1 MYQFE
6 CNNYDKKSGPIN
18 VSMYTA
24 MYSINIIIEVANI
37 LNADCKNI

>member
-1 MYQFE
+1 MCQFE

-24 MYSINIIIEVANI
+24 TYYINI
-37 LNADCKNI
+37 